1 MTSANGRGKVD
12 QHSTG
17 LLLSL
22 AAILIATKLLGEL
35 AQRARLPAVVGELVA
50 GVVLGP
56 SLLHLV
62 DPSNPVLA
70 TLAELGVLILLLQIG
85 LHTDLKSILR
95 VGLPATGVGLAGIA
109 IPFTLGF
116 ILTRQF
122 GYTGL
127 VPVVCAAALTATSIG
142 ISARVLSDVGKLRSI
157 EGNVVLGAAVLDDI
171 IGLII
176 LSVIGGLVQGTSL
189 TIAGIAVTAGI
200 AIGFIVAAILVGGFL
215 IPPFMRLA
223 SRLQL
228 AWALG
233 AIGFAL
239 ALVMAGA
246 ADWAGSAT
254 IIGAFAAGLVLHGTP
269 QRQEVEEA
277 TTTLGHF
284 FVPIF
289 FAVVGASVDLASLGD
304 PRGLMLG
311 IGLTVVGIA
320 GKFIAGFVPFRMRIN
335 HAVVGVAMIPRGEV
349 GLIFAQMGLA
359 SGVLDATLF
368 SAVAL
373 MVLVT
378 TFVAPLWLSRLT
390 SR

>member
-1 MTSANGRGKVD
+1 MEP
-12 QHSTG
+12 HSTG

-35 AQRARLPAVVGELVA
+35 AQRIRLPAVVGELLA
-50 GVVLGP
+50 GVLLGP

-62 DPSNPVLA
+62 DPTNPVLG

-95 VGLPATGVGLAGIA
+95 VGLPATAVGLAGIA
-109 IPFTLGF
+109 IPFGLGF
-116 ILTRQF
+116 VLTRQL

-142 ISARVLSDVGKLRSI
+142 ISARVLADIGKLRSI
-157 EGNVVLGAAVLDDI
+157 EGNIVLGAAVLDDVL
-171 IGLII
+171 GLII
-176 LSVIGGLVQGTSL
+176 LSVIGGLVQGSSL
-189 TIAGIAVTAGI
+189 SLAGVAVTASI
-200 AIGFIVAAILVGGFL
+200 AVGFIVGAILVGGFL

-223 SRLQL
+223 SRLKL

-233 AIGFAL
+233 AVGFAL

-277 TTTLGHF
+277 TATLGHF

-289 FAVVGASVDLASLGD
+289 FAVVGASVDLGSLGN
-304 PRGLMLG
+304 PRALLVGA
-311 IGLTVVGIA
+311 GLTVVGIL
-320 GKFIAGFVPFRMRIN
+320 GKFVAGFVPFRLRIN
-335 HAVVGVAMIPRGEV
+335 HTLVGVAMIPRGEV

-359 SGVLDATLF
+359 SGVLDSALF

-378 TFVAPLWLSRLT
+378 TFVAPLWLARLAKDGK
-390 SR
+390 SKDGK

>member
-1 MTSANGRGKVD
+1 MES
-12 QHSTG
+12 HSTG

-35 AQRARLPAVVGELVA
+35 AQRIRLPAVVGELLA
-50 GVVLGP
+50 GVLLGP

-62 DPSNPVLA
+62 DPTNPVLA

-109 IPFTLGF
+109 IPFGLGF
-116 ILTRQF
+116 VLTRQL

-142 ISARVLSDVGKLRSI
+142 ISARVLADIGKLRSI
-157 EGNVVLGAAVLDDI
+157 EGNIVLGAAVLDDI
-171 IGLII
+171 LGLII
-176 LSVIGGLVQGTSL
+176 LSVIGGLVQGSSL
-189 TIAGIAVTAGI
+189 SLAGVAVTAGI
-200 AIGFIVAAILVGGFL
+200 AVGFIVAAILVGGFL

-223 SRLQL
+223 SRLKL

-233 AIGFAL
+233 AVGFAL

-269 QRQEVEEA
+269 QRQDVEEA
-277 TTTLGHF
+277 TATLGHF

-289 FAVVGASVDLASLGD
+289 FAVVGASVDLGSLGN
-304 PRGLMLG
+304 PRALLVGA
-311 IGLTVVGIA
+311 GLTVVGIF
-320 GKFIAGFVPFRMRIN
+320 GKFVSGFVPFRIRMN
-335 HAVVGVAMIPRGEV
+335 HTLVGVAMIPRGEV

-359 SGVLDATLF
+359 SGVLDTALF

-373 MVLVT
+373 MVLIT
-378 TFVAPLWLSRLT
+378 TFVAPLWLARLA
-390 SR
+390 RDGR